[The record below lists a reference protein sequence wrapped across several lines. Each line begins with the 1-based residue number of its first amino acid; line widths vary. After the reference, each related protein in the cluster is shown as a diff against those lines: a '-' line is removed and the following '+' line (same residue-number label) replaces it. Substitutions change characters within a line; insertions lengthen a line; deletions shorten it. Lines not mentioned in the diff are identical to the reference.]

1 MKKIRAILRKFYM
14 LFAGEHERSDYIV
27 QYAKYY
33 WARLFGKKSY
43 VRKTWN
49 GTQDSTS
56 KDVAVFVHFDANGTV
71 HNFVL
76 HYLGELNK
84 AGRRVI
90 FVTNSPKFPKSE
102 RKKLDG
108 LVASI
113 LWRRNKGYDFG
124 AYADGIKSLGD
135 LHDLN
140 SLLICNDSVYG
151 PVFSLKDLFKK
162 MPAEKADIWA
172 LTDSWDTRYHLQ
184 SYFLLFHKNAI
195 RHKFFTKRWQ
205 NYVHVHSK
213 SWVIRKHEIGLSMEA
228 RKAGLRARA
237 VFRYRD
243 QLARF
248 FNKVGDANVLN
259 DKSLSPSHRHV
270 LGQIFEHAEN
280 SAPLN
285 ASHFFWDQLLLS
297 GYPFIKREVL
307 QGNPMRLPRLYKWQN
322 LIEEITDYDTELIND
337 HLEEVMRGRFI

>member
-1 MKKIRAILRKFYM
+1 MKRFRALLRKIYM

-27 QYAKYY
+27 QYAKYFL
-33 WARLFGKKSY
+33 ALLFGRKSY
-43 VRKTWN
+43 VRKTWS

-56 KDVAVFVHFDANGTV
+56 KDVAVFVHFDPNGII

-76 HYLGELNK
+76 HYLDELNK
-84 AGRRVI
+84 SGRRIV

-151 PVFSLKDLFKK
+151 PVFSLKDMFNK

-184 SYFLLFHKNAI
+184 SYFLLFHKKAI
-195 RHKFFTKRWQ
+195 RHEFFAKRWQ
-205 NYVHVHSK
+205 KYVHVQSK
-213 SWVIRKHEIGLSMEA
+213 SWVIRKHEIGLSTEA
-228 RKAGLRARA
+228 RKAGLRVRA
-237 VFRYRD
+237 IFRYRD
-243 QLARF
+243 QLAKF
-248 FNKVGDANVLN
+248 IDKVGDANILN
-259 DKSLSPSHRHV
+259 DKSLSPS
-270 LGQIFEHAEN
+270 
-280 SAPLN
+280 
-285 ASHFFWDQLLLS
+285 
-297 GYPFIKREVL
+297 
-307 QGNPMRLPRLYKWQN
+307 
-322 LIEEITDYDTELIND
+322 
-337 HLEEVMRGRFI
+337 